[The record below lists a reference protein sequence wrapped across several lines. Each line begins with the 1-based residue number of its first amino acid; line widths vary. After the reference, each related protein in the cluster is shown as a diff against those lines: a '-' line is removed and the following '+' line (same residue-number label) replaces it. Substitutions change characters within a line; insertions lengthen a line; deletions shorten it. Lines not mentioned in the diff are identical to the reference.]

1 MELDTFHQEKFSE
14 LEEEMEEDQNAKYFS
29 IWDLWIGVGS
39 RVLDDFAAAL
49 WFVFLLC
56 VTLKEVVVQNFI

>member
-1 MELDTFHQEKFSE
+1 MELELVKFQQENISD

-39 RVLDDFAAAL
+39 RVLDDFAVSL
-49 WFVFLLC
+49 SIVFVIC
-56 VTLKEVVVQNFI
+56 VN

>member
-1 MELDTFHQEKFSE
+1 MELDTFQQENLSE
-14 LEEEMEEDQNAKYFS
+14 FEEDMEEDQNAKYFS

-49 WFVFLLC
+49 WFVFIVC
-56 VTLKEVVVQNFI
+56 VT